1 MYIMINAQILK
12 NALLRAAQSINAH
25 RDEVDGINY
34 FPVPDGDT
42 GTNLSMTLSSC
53 AEAIADC
60 ETDSAGELADT
71 AAAELLMGARGNS
84 GVIFSL
90 IFKGFADNVRDRAE
104 IDGSALAHGLE
115 AGCTEAY
122 SCVERPVEGTM
133 LTVIRIAAS
142 RASAAADKGGDAKAV
157 FEAAVAGAK
166 AALKST
172 PNLLPILKK
181 SGAVDSGGQGL
192 VYIMEAMLG
201 SAEQPSERP
210 ASAAKAAKAPA
221 GDIRYTYC
229 TEFIIR
235 NSSGRGIA
243 SLSRLLTSIG
253 DCAAAAEHSGI
264 IKVHV
269 HTDFPNLAIEKGL
282 EYGELDRIKIDN
294 MRLQASSFA
303 AAQSN

>member
-1 MYIMINAQILK
+1 MYIMISSEILK
-12 NALLRAAQSINAH
+12 QALLRAAQSISAH

-42 GTNLSMTLSSC
+42 GTNLALTLSAC
-53 AEAIADC
+53 ADAVADC
-60 ETDSAGELADT
+60 DAADAGELADI
-71 AAAELLMGARGNS
+71 AATELLTGARGNS

-90 IFKGFADNVRDRAE
+90 IFKGFADCVKGLRL

-115 AGCTEAY
+115 AGCAEAY
-122 SCVERPVEGTM
+122 SCIERPVEGTM

-142 RASAAADKGGDAKAV
+142 KATSAAEKGADAKAV
-157 FEAAVAGAK
+157 FEAAVTGAK

-181 SGAVDSGGQGL
+181 SGSVDSGGQGL

-201 SAEQPSERP
+201 SAEQPSERRTP
-210 ASAAKAAKAPA
+210 AAKAAKPSS
-221 GDIRYTYC
+221 GDIKYAYC

-235 NSSGRGIA
+235 NTVGGEIA
-243 SLSRLLTSIG
+243 PLNHLLTSIG

-269 HTDFPNLAIEKGL
+269 HTNFPNLAIEKGL

-303 AAQSN
+303 AMHSR

>member
-42 GTNLSMTLSSC
+42 GTNLAMTLSSC

-60 ETDSAGELADT
+60 ETDSAGKLADT

-90 IFKGFADNVRDRAE
+90 IFKGFSDNVRDRAE

-181 SGAVDSGGQGL
+181 SGTVDSGGQGL

-201 SAEQPSERP
+201 SVEQPSERP
-210 ASAAKAAKAPA
+210 ASAAKAAKAL
-221 GDIRYTYC
+221 YTLC
-229 TEFIIR
+229 IPMHFKVIF
-235 NSSGRGIA
+235 NDL
-243 SLSRLLTSIG
+243 SL
-253 DCAAAAEHSGI
+253 
-264 IKVHV
+264 
-269 HTDFPNLAIEKGL
+269 
-282 EYGELDRIKIDN
+282 
-294 MRLQASSFA
+294 
-303 AAQSN
+303 